1 MQHLPKIRNGIQRS
15 SPLNRGESAQEI
27 VREFLELWN
36 SDFSLSYDDFF
47 RGYSER
53 YQIIKNQK
61 RISKQGQISYI
72 DNYKLKPNG
81 MQVDFITNL
90 RKIVA
95 SGEKRAL
102 LKNIRGE
109 KLFQKCV

>member
-1 MQHLPKIRNGIQRS
+1 M
-15 SPLNRGESAQEI
+15 
-27 VREFLELWN
+27 ELWN